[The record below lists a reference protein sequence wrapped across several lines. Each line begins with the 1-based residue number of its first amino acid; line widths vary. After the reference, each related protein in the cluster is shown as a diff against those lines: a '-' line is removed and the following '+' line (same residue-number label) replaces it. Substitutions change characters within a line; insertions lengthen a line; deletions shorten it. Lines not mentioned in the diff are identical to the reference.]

1 MTKMMRRLMVVALM
15 LLAVAAVR
23 PVQVKAMPRPARI
36 YGWTNCD
43 MCLRSYPGGNIVTVV
58 PKGAEVVVISTDDCS
73 QNGFYWARVQ
83 YSGVDAYMAYTNEAQ
98 NVTFLEFQKW
108 DYVEGTSGWVRLLRE
123 VTFSSGPNPELSGT
137 AQLEP
142 GRELYVQAEMS
153 PVKYGSNICRVWVDG
168 IEGYIN
174 ANVSQVNPET
184 YEYIGI
190 SDFYSYVPAT
200 TPTQSQQPINERG
213 IAKMAMNLRQYAT
226 TNSEPLR
233 VLEPYEAVWVES
245 LETTVSG
252 DKWYRVNTGAM
263 EGYVAE
269 FGITVGQTL
278 DRYANTITAVNL
290 RTAPTTNSPI
300 IVTIP
305 NSYKIWAVTRFNGVG
320 NSQTPNWV
328 HVSARI
334 NGVKIDGFVV
344 DWAITH

>member
-123 VTFSSGPNPELSGT
+123 VTFSSGPNPELSGGDT
-137 AQLEP
+137 LEP
-142 GRELYVQAEMS
+142 GRELYIQAEMK
-153 PVKYGSNICRVWVDG
+153 PVRYGNSICRVWVDG
-168 IEGYIN
+168 VEGYIP
-174 ANVSQVNPET
+174 ANNPVTEI
-184 YEYIGI
+184 YEYMAVPN
-190 SDFYSYVPAT
+190 DVYSYTPAT
-200 TPTQSQQPINERG
+200 TPTQSQPVNERG
-213 IAKMAMNLRQYAT
+213 IAKMAMNLRQYPS
-226 TNSEPLR
+226 TNSEIFK
-233 VLEPYEAVWVES
+233 VLDTYEEVRVES

-252 DKWYRVNTGAM
+252 EKWFRVNTGTM
-263 EGYVAE
+263 SGYVRD

-278 DRYANTITAVNL
+278 DKHSRTTTAVNL
-290 RTAPTTNSPI
+290 RMAPTTNSQI
-300 IVTIP
+300 LVTIP
-305 NSYKIWAVTRFNGVG
+305 NGYKVWAVTRYNGIG
-320 NSQTPNWV
+320 NSPNPNWV
-328 HVSARI
+328 KIAVRI
-334 NGVKIDGFVV
+334 NDVRLEGYVV